1 MTAVIATVRL
11 QFHREFT
18 FDDALPLVPYFKR
31 LGISH
36 IYSSP
41 ILKARP
47 GSNHGYDLTD
57 PTCINPELGGEEAL
71 GRLVNALQQQDMG
84 LIVDIVSNHM
94 AVGAD
99 NPWWTD
105 VLTWGL
111 LSPYAHFFD
120 IQWNSPDPLLKGQLL
135 LPFLETHYGEV
146 LAAGNLSL
154 HFERD
159 TGQFYVSHYQHRFPL
174 NPASYHHILQL
185 VDHPELH
192 GLAQEFATLDAV
204 DGPTRAPA
212 LLQKLS
218 QLAFD
223 TRAATALA
231 QALSLFDLELAGTQ
245 THSDLSQA
253 SNHSA
258 EPGVSNPE
266 SNLAR
271 LHQLLEL
278 QAYRLASWRT
288 AADDINWR
296 RFFDVN
302 ELGGLR
308 VEKPEVFEAAH
319 RKIFE
324 LVERGWIDGLR
335 IDHVDGLANPRAYCR
350 KLRRRLN
357 QIATTAGLNKHLGI
371 YVEKILADGEH
382 LATDWQVD
390 GTTGYEF
397 MNQVSLLQ
405 HNPLG
410 ELQLFDLWTRHSGR
424 PHTFVE
430 EVKLARQLVL
440 NSSLAGDVETVA
452 QGLLQ
457 IARADLATRDLPLGA
472 IRRALV
478 ELVVHFP
485 VYRTYTLAST
495 RSPQDQKVFE
505 QALAGARQ
513 TLAESDWPLLDYLDR
528 WLGGEQLSSLPP
540 GPLRKLRRKVLTRF
554 QQLTSPAAAK
564 SVEDTA
570 CYRSAV
576 LLSRNDVG
584 FDPQH
589 FSAPLV
595 QFHRT
600 NAERA
605 AHYPANL
612 LATATHD
619 HKRGEDTRARLAV
632 LSERSVW
639 FAEKVVDWQ
648 NRAATLRTALE
659 EGPAPSPGDELILL
673 QTLLGTW
680 PLALSP
686 QVAQKDSNAMAD
698 YLARLLQWQEKAQ
711 REAKLRTSW
720 TAPNEAYESACRDY
734 LTRLLHDS
742 TTRDL
747 RADIAEAAMSIA
759 PAGVLNS
766 LGQTLLKLCSPG
778 VPDIYQGTEFW
789 DFSLVDPDNRRPVDF
804 ATRRTD
810 LEPERGTDEL
820 LAYWKDGRIKQWL
833 IKRTL
838 NIRHKY
844 LAVFAQGDYQP
855 LVVAGDQ
862 ADHLVAFVRRYK
874 DIQILVLA
882 PRLGA
887 TLLGTTDVPLIPAAA
902 WGDTRVYL
910 PPGEAFLLVDGL
922 HTAGLPSNYT
932 ASDTARENPAE
943 ESGNQLLMREA
954 LAGFPLNVLVFQLS
968 FSGDQHHASTAP
980 F

>member
-47 GSNHGYDLTD
+47 GSKHGYDLTD

-71 GRLVNALQQQDMG
+71 GRLVNALQQQEMG
-84 LIVDIVSNHM
+84 LIADIVSNHM

-99 NPWWTD
+99 NPWWTH

-111 LSPYAHFFD
+111 HSPYAHFFD

-135 LPFLETHYGEV
+135 LPFLETNYGEV
-146 LAAGNLSL
+146 LAAGNISL

-174 NPASYHHILQL
+174 NPASYGQILQL
-185 VDHPELH
+185 ADHPELH
-192 GLAQEFATLDAV
+192 KLAQQFASLDAA
-204 DGPTRAPA
+204 DGPARTPA

-218 QLAFD
+218 ELTYD
-223 TRAATALA
+223 TRATTALA

-245 THSDLSQA
+245 TQGDESPPPNALDI
-253 SNHSA
+253 
-258 EPGVSNPE
+258 SNPE
-266 SNLAR
+266 SNLSR
-271 LHQLLEL
+271 LHQLLES
-278 QAYRLASWRT
+278 QPYRLASWRT

-319 RKIFE
+319 SKIFE

-350 KLRRRLN
+350 KLRRRLD
-357 QIATTAGLNKHLGI
+357 QIVATAGLNKHLPI
-371 YVEKILADGEH
+371 YVEKILADGEG
-382 LATDWQVD
+382 LATDWRVD

-405 HNPLG
+405 HDPVG
-410 ELQLFDLWTRHSGR
+410 ELQLFDLWTRQSGR
-424 PHTFVE
+424 PYSFVE
-430 EVKLARQLVL
+430 EIKLARQQVL
-440 NSSLAGDVETVA
+440 ASSLAGDVETVA

-472 IRRALV
+472 LRRALI

-485 VYRTYTLAST
+485 VYRTYTLASPRT
-495 RSPQDQKVFE
+495 PQDQQVFD

-564 SVEDTA
+564 AVEDTA

-600 NAERA
+600 NAERVA
-605 AHYPANL
+605 TYPANL

-632 LSERSVW
+632 ISERSAW
-639 FAEKVVDWQ
+639 FAEKVQEWQ
-648 NRAATLRTALE
+648 SLAAPLRTTLE

-686 QVAQKDSNAMAD
+686 QVAQKDSNAMDD

-711 REAKLRTSW
+711 REAKLRSSW

-734 LTRLLHDS
+734 LTRLLHGS
-742 TTRDL
+742 AARDL
-747 RADIAEAAMSIA
+747 RVDIAEAAMSIA
-759 PAGVLNS
+759 PAGALNS
-766 LGQTLLKLCSPG
+766 LSQTLLKLCCPG

-804 ATRRTD
+804 ATRRTS

-838 NIRHKY
+838 KIRHKY
-844 LAVFAQGDYQP
+844 LSVFAQGDYQP
-855 LVVAGDQ
+855 LVIAGDQ
-862 ADHLVAFVRRYK
+862 AEHLVAFVRRYK

-887 TLLGTTDVPLIPAAA
+887 NLLGSGSEPLIPAAA

-910 PPGEAFLLVDGL
+910 PPGKSFILVDGL

-932 ASDTARENPAE
+932 ASNTARDNVAE

-954 LAGFPLNVLVFQLS
+954 LASFPLNVLVFQLS
-968 FSGDQHHASTAP
+968 FSGDQHHAPTAP

>member
-36 IYSSP
+36 LYSSP
-41 ILKARP
+41 ILMARP
-47 GSNHGYDLTD
+47 GSNHGYDLTN
-57 PTCINPELGGEEAL
+57 PTRINPELGGEEAL
-71 GRLVNALQQQDMG
+71 GRLVNVLQQEGMG

-99 NPWWTD
+99 NPWWMH

-111 LSPYAHFFD
+111 ISPYAHFFD

-135 LPFLETHYGEV
+135 LPFLEANYGEV
-146 LAAGNLSL
+146 LAAGNISL

-159 TGQFYVSHYQHRFPL
+159 TGQFYVSHYQHRFPI
-174 NPASYHHILQL
+174 NPASYSYILRL
-185 VDHPELH
+185 ADHQELAE
-192 GLAQEFATLDAV
+192 LAEEFANLDAP
-204 DGPTRAPA
+204 DGPERAPA
-212 LLQKLS
+212 LQQKLS
-218 QLAFD
+218 ELAFD
-223 TRAATALA
+223 TRAALALA
-231 QALSLFDLELAGTQ
+231 QAMSLFDLEMPGTQ
-245 THSDLSQA
+245 TTSDPHTPARPTTEQDI
-253 SNHSA
+253 
-258 EPGVSNPE
+258 SNPD

-278 QAYRLASWRT
+278 QPYRLASWRT

-308 VEKPEVFEAAH
+308 VEKPDVFEAAH
-319 RKIFE
+319 SKIFE

-335 IDHVDGLANPRAYCR
+335 VDHVDGLANPRAYCR
-350 KLRRRLN
+350 KLRRRLD
-357 QIATTAGLNKHLGI
+357 QIMTTAGLNKHLHI

-382 LATDWQVD
+382 LATDWRVD

-405 HNPLG
+405 HDPVG
-410 ELQLFDLWTRHSGR
+410 ELQLFDLWTRQSGR
-424 PHTFVE
+424 PYTFVE

-440 NSSLAGDVETVA
+440 SSNLAGDVETVA

-485 VYRTYTLAST
+485 VYRTYTLASA
-495 RSPQDQKVFE
+495 RGQQDQQVFE
-505 QALAGARQ
+505 RALAGARE
-513 TLAESDWPLLDYLDR
+513 TLTESDWPLLDYLDR
-528 WLGGEQLSSLPP
+528 WLGGEALGSLPP

-564 SVEDTA
+564 AVEDTA

-605 AHYPANL
+605 AQYPANL

-639 FAEKVVDWQ
+639 LAEKMQQWQ
-648 NRAATLRTALE
+648 NQAAALRTTLD
-659 EGPAPSPGDELILL
+659 EGPAPSPGDEIMLL

-686 QVAQKDSNAMAD
+686 QVAQKDCQAMQD

-720 TAPNEAYESACRDY
+720 TAPNEAYESASRDY
-734 LTRLLHDS
+734 LTRLLHD
-742 TTRDL
+742 TATREL
-747 RADIAEAAMSIA
+747 RVDIAEAAMSIA
-759 PAGVLNS
+759 PAGALNS
-766 LGQTLLKLCSPG
+766 MSQTLLKLCCPG
-778 VPDIYQGTEFW
+778 VPDIYQGTELW

-804 ATRRTD
+804 ATRRTSLD
-810 LEPERGTDEL
+810 PERGTDEL
-820 LAYWKDGRIKQWL
+820 LTYWKDGRIKQWL

-838 NIRHKY
+838 KIRHKY
-844 LAVFAQGDYQP
+844 LSVFAQGDYQP
-855 LVVAGDQ
+855 VTVAGDH

-874 DIQILVLA
+874 DIEILILA

-887 TLLGTTDVPLIPAAA
+887 NLLGSADTPLIPAAA
-902 WGDTRVYL
+902 WGDTRVHL
-910 PPGEAFLLVDGL
+910 PPGESFILVDGL
-922 HTAGLPSNYT
+922 HTAGLPSNYDNANT
-932 ASDTARENPAE
+932 ANDNQAE
-943 ESGNQLLMREA
+943 KSGNQLLMREA
-954 LAGFPLNVLVFQLS
+954 LAGFPLNVLVFQSS
-968 FSGDQHHASTAP
+968 FSGDQHHAPTAP

>member
-41 ILKARP
+41 ILMARP

-57 PTCINPELGGEEAL
+57 PTRINPELGGEEAL
-71 GRLVNALQQQDMG
+71 GRLVNALQQEDMG

-94 AVGAD
+94 AVGSD

-111 LSPYAHFFD
+111 RSPYAHFFD

-135 LPFLETHYGEV
+135 LPFLEANYGEV
-146 LAAGNLSL
+146 LAAGNISL

-174 NPASYHHILQL
+174 SPASYNHILQL
-185 VDHPELH
+185 ADHPGLH
-192 GLAQEFATLDAV
+192 QLAMEFANLDAT
-204 DGPTRAPA
+204 DGLSHAPG
-212 LLQKLS
+212 LQQKLS
-218 QLAFD
+218 ELAFD
-223 TRAATALA
+223 TRVATALA

-245 THSDLSQA
+245 TRSDGQTSTQT
-253 SNHSA
+253 A
-258 EPGVSNPE
+258 ELDISNPD

-319 RKIFE
+319 SKIFE

-350 KLRRRLN
+350 KLRRRLD
-357 QIATTAGLNKHLGI
+357 QIATTAGLNKHLSI
-371 YVEKILADGEH
+371 YVEKILADGEG
-382 LATDWQVD
+382 LATDWRVD

-405 HNPLG
+405 HDPVG

-424 PHTFVE
+424 PHTFAE

-440 NSSLAGDVETVA
+440 TSSLAGDVEAVA
-452 QGLLQ
+452 QGLQQ
-457 IARADLATRDLPLGA
+457 IARADLATRDLTLGA
-472 IRRALV
+472 IRRALI

-485 VYRTYTLAST
+485 VYRTYTLASGRT
-495 RSPQDQKVFE
+495 AQDQQVFE

-540 GPLRKLRRKVLTRF
+540 DPLRKLRRKVLTRF

-564 SVEDTA
+564 AVEDTA
-570 CYRSAV
+570 CYRSAA

-632 LSERSVW
+632 ISERSAW
-639 FAEKVVDWQ
+639 FAEKVQEWQ
-648 NRAATLRTALE
+648 NQATALRTTLE
-659 EGPAPSPGDELILL
+659 EGPAPSPGDELMLL

-686 QVAQKDSNAMAD
+686 QVAQKDCHAMDD

-711 REAKLRTSW
+711 REAKLRSSW
-720 TAPNEAYESACRDY
+720 TAPNEAYESASRDF

-747 RADIAEAAMSIA
+747 RVDIAEAAMSIA

-766 LGQTLLKLCSPG
+766 LSQTLLKLCSPG
-778 VPDIYQGTEFW
+778 VPDIYQGTELW
-789 DFSLVDPDNRRPVDF
+789 DFSLVDPDNRRLVDF
-804 ATRRTD
+804 ATRRTS

-820 LAYWKDGRIKQWL
+820 LTYWKDGRIKQWL
-833 IKRTL
+833 IKQTL
-838 NIRHKY
+838 KIRHKY
-844 LAVFAQGDYQP
+844 LSVFAQGDYQP
-855 LVVAGDQ
+855 VVVAGDQ
-862 ADHLVAFVRRYK
+862 ADHLVAFVRRDK

-887 TLLGTTDVPLIPAAA
+887 NLLGSTDVPLIPAAA

-910 PPGEAFLLVDGL
+910 PHGESFILVDGL
-922 HTAGLPSNYT
+922 HTAGLPSNYDNTNT
-932 ASDTARENPAE
+932 ANDNPAE

-954 LAGFPLNVLVFQLS
+954 LAGFPLNVLVFQSS
-968 FSGDQHHASTAP
+968 FSGDQHHAPTAP

>member
-1 MTAVIATVRL
+1 MTAVVATVRL

-18 FDDALPLVPYFKR
+18 FDDALPLVSYFKR

-71 GRLVNALQQQDMG
+71 VRLVNALHQQGMG

-111 LSPYAHFFD
+111 HSPYAHFFD

-135 LPFLETHYGEV
+135 LPFLESNYGEV
-146 LAAGNLSL
+146 LAAGKISL

-159 TGQFYVSHYQHRFPL
+159 SGQFYVSHYQHRFPL
-174 NPASYHHILQL
+174 NPASYAQILR
-185 VDHPELH
+185 
-192 GLAQEFATLDAV
+192 LAD
-204 DGPTRAPA
+204 DPD
-212 LLQKLS
+212 LQKLADEFANLDRADGPAS
-218 QLAFD
+218 ASDLLRRLSELAFQ

-231 QALSLFDLELAGTQ
+231 QALSLFDVELAGTQ
-245 THSDLSQA
+245 TPD
-253 SNHSA
+253 
-258 EPGVSNPE
+258 EPGPTAVQPIELAVSNPE

-278 QAYRLASWRT
+278 QPYRLASWRT

-308 VEKPEVFEAAH
+308 VEKPAVFEAAH

-350 KLRRRLN
+350 KLRRRLD
-357 QIATTAGLNKHLGI
+357 QLTSAAGLNKRIII
-371 YVEKILADGEH
+371 YVEKILADGEA
-382 LATDWQVD
+382 LATDWRVD

-405 HNPLG
+405 HDPVG
-410 ELQLFDLWTRHSGR
+410 ELQLFDLWTRQSGR

-440 NSSLAGDVETVA
+440 SSSLAGDVETVA

-457 IARADLATRDLPLGA
+457 IARADLATRDLTLGA
-472 IRRALV
+472 IRRALI

-485 VYRTYTLAST
+485 VYRTYALASG
-495 RSPQDQKVFE
+495 RRARDQQVFE

-528 WLGGEQLSSLPP
+528 WLGGEPLSSMPP
-540 GPLRKLRRKVLTRF
+540 GPLRTLRRKVLTRF

-564 SVEDTA
+564 AVEDTA

-605 AHYPANL
+605 AHYPNNL

-632 LSERSVW
+632 ISERSAW
-639 FAEKVVDWQ
+639 FTEKAEDWQ
-648 NRAATLRTALE
+648 NQAASLRTILD

-673 QTLLGTW
+673 QILLGSW

-686 QVAQKDSNAMAD
+686 QVAQKDSNALED

-720 TAPNEAYESACRDY
+720 AAPNEAYESASRDF
-734 LTRLLHDS
+734 LTRLLRDDA
-742 TTRDL
+742 TRNL
-747 RADIAEAAMSIA
+747 RVDIAEAAMSLA
-759 PAGVLNS
+759 VAGALNS
-766 LGQTLLKLCSPG
+766 LSQTLLKLCSPG

-804 ATRRTD
+804 ATRCTTLD
-810 LEPERGTDEL
+810 PERGLDEL
-820 LAYWKDGRIKQWL
+820 LAHWKDGRIKQWL
-833 IKRTL
+833 IRQTL
-838 NIRHKY
+838 KVRHKY
-844 LAVFAQGDYQP
+844 LSVFAQGDYQP
-855 LVVAGDQ
+855 LATEGEQ
-862 ADHLVAFVRRYK
+862 ADHLVAFVRRYQ
-874 DIQILVLA
+874 DIQIVVLA

-887 TLLGTTDVPLIPAAA
+887 HLLGTSSTPLIPAAA
-902 WGDTRVYL
+902 WENTAVQL
-910 PPGEAFLLVDGL
+910 PPGESLVMIDGL
-922 HTAGLPSNYT
+922 HTAGLHGDFTNAARDNT
-932 ASDTARENPAE
+932 AED
-943 ESGNQLLMREA
+943 SGNRLLMREV
-954 LAGFPLNVLVFQLS
+954 LAGFPLNVLVFQSS
-968 FSGDQHHASTAP
+968 FSGDQHHAPRAP